1 MFLRCDLSQN
11 FGRQLLN
18 ALKECGEYE
27 MERQKNRDLGMNF
40 FYHFGINR
48 DILQSNESKM
58 WQFNEDE
65 KIS

>member
-1 MFLRCDLSQN
+1 MYLRCDLSQILAGN
-11 FGRQLLN
+11 SLT
-18 ALKECGEYE
+18 ECGEYE